1 MIEREKTETF
11 IVPPALSGERADVAL
26 ARFLPGQTRSQIKRL
41 IAEKHVLVDGVPI
54 KPSRKFDGGEAVRVT
69 LPEPQP
75 MDAEPE
81 DIPVNII
88 YEDDYIAVVDKPPGM
103 TVHPGAGVRSG
114 TLVNALL
121 FRCKD
126 LSGIGGTIR
135 PGIVHR
141 LDKDTSGVMVVA
153 KNDLSHNSLV
163 HQFKTR
169 TVRKKYLAIVEGNI
183 KRESGTFSSKI
194 GRHPVDRKKMSSR
207 AKAGRESI
215 TLWKVVKR
223 FNDVT
228 FIEAEPKTGRTHQ
241 IRVHFSEGGYPIL
254 ADSVYGH
261 KQKKSSALN
270 AAAKRVGRQALHA
283 WSIGFQHP
291 YTKEFVEFTAPLPRD
306 MNEALNILG
315 ESGKNNL

>member
-1 MIEREKTETF
+1 
-11 IVPPALSGERADVAL
+11 
-26 ARFLPGQTRSQIKRL
+26 
-41 IAEKHVLVDGVPI
+41 
-54 KPSRKFDGGEAVRVT
+54 GEAVRVT

-103 TVHPGAGVRSG
+103 TVHPGAGVRGG

-121 FRCKD
+121 YRCKD

-141 LDKDTSGVMVVA
+141 LDKDTSGVIVIA

-163 HQFKTR
+163 NQFKTR
-169 TVRKKYLAIVEGNI
+169 VVRKKYLAIVEGKI
-183 KRESGTFSSKI
+183 KKDSGTFSSKI
-194 GRHPVDRKKMSSR
+194 GRHPVDRKKMSSKS
-207 AKAGRESI
+207 KAGRESV

-223 FNDVT
+223 FKDATLV
-228 FIEAEPKTGRTHQ
+228 EAEPKTGRTHQ
-241 IRVHFSEGGYPIL
+241 IRVHFSENGHPIL
-254 ADSVYGH
+254 GDAVYGH
-261 KQKKSSALN
+261 KKKKSSALN

-283 WSIGFQHP
+283 WKIGFNHP
-291 YTKEFVEFTAPLPRD
+291 HTQESVEFTAQLPCD
-306 MNEALNILG
+306 MSDALNILG
-315 ESGKNNL
+315 DSGETKL